1 MTVDLDRDPLIL
13 LNVVSRLARVHSDKR
28 AREYGMTRAQW
39 IILVRVG
46 REPGLSQQELADI
59 LEVEPISVGRLVDK
73 LEERQLVE
81 RRRDPKDR
89 RVWRLHNL
97 PAAEPIIETIFSF
110 REEFNAKIMTGFSQ
124 REVDDFIDKLLAMK
138 ANLTEDRDACG
149 FCGNYK
155 TTRNQ

>member
-1 MTVDLDRDPLIL
+1 MPADLDRDPLIL
-13 LNVVSRLARVHSDKR
+13 LNLVSRLARVHSDKR

-39 IILVRVG
+39 IILVRVW
-46 REPGLSQQELADI
+46 REPGLTQQELADI

-73 LEERQLVE
+73 LEERKLVE

-97 PAAEPIIETIFSF
+97 PAAEPILDIIMDY
-110 REEFNAKIMTGFSQ
+110 RNEFNAKIMTGFSQ
-124 REVDDFIDKLLAMK
+124 AEVGDFIDKLLAMK
-138 ANLTEDRDACG
+138 ANLTEGRGICECFGSDR
-149 FCGNYK
+149 

>member
-1 MTVDLDRDPLIL
+1 MPPDLDRDPLIL
-13 LNVVSRLARVHSDKR
+13 LNLVSRLARVYSDKR

-39 IILVRVG
+39 IILVRVE
-46 REPGLSQQELADI
+46 REPGLSQQALADI

-73 LEERQLVE
+73 LEERKLVE

-97 PAAEPIIETIFSF
+97 PAAAPIIDTIFAF
-110 REEFNAKIMTGFSQ
+110 RDEFNAKILTGFDKSDV
-124 REVDDFIDKLLAMK
+124 ENFVDKLLIMK
-138 ANLTEDRDACG
+138 TNLTEDRDACAC
-149 FCGNYK
+149 CGTEK